1 MFSCDEQSSKFRS
14 VIAHMTVG
22 EYTILFD
29 KTRKRSKVAMSER
42 VAKTRKKKEVTD
54 HKPKILST
62 NMEVLSPGSMV
73 SIILNQ
79 LYPFF

>member
-42 VAKTRKKKEVTD
+42 VAKTKKKRKLLTTSL
-54 HKPKILST
+54 K
-62 NMEVLSPGSMV
+62 
-73 SIILNQ
+73 
-79 LYPFF
+79 F